1 MRQNSITSSE
11 ETTKIFKYIVT
22 VTIETY
28 KKQLLPKFVWVIN
41 DSANGMERTGS
52 SSIIFERM
60 VIKKKPS

>member
-28 KKQLLPKFVWVIN
+28 KKQLLPKFV
-41 DSANGMERTGS
+41 
-52 SSIIFERM
+52 
-60 VIKKKPS
+60 